1 MGRMNGAAP
10 ASDVIDQAI
19 ATAEPVLQLVGLQVR
34 MSSGRPAILQVPVD
48 LSAQEAIDLLG
59 YIAVQLPGKL
69 AEARSPAARILVPS
83 GLVGHG

>member
-1 MGRMNGAAP
+1 MGTLGDYLEAKILDA
-10 ASDVIDQAI
+10 VFGQ
-19 ATAEPVLQLVGLQVR
+19 TAL
-34 MSSGRPAILQVPVD
+34 PVD